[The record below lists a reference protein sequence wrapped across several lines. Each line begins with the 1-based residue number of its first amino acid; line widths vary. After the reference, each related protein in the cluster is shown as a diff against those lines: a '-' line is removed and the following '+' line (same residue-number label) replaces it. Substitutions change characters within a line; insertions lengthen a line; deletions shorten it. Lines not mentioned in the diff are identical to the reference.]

1 MLSFLNFALLA
12 AAGAWIG
19 AILFQSAIVAPSV
32 FGVLDEPA
40 ARGFLRALF
49 PRFFRFGTVC
59 GGLCLLAASASGFVA
74 GWHTT
79 TVAVAALSASM
90 AVISVVALAMIPAI
104 NAARD
109 AGEAG
114 HARFAALHRL
124 SVALTILMLL
134 IGLAIVALTVRGS
147 TV

>member
-1 MLSFLNFALLA
+1 MLSILNFTLLA
-12 AAGAWIG
+12 AAGAWVG

-59 GGLCLLAASASGFVA
+59 GGLCLLAALASGFVG
-74 GWHTT
+74 GWHAT
-79 TVAVAALSASM
+79 TVSVAALSAAM

-114 HARFAALHRL
+114 HARFAALHRV